1 MYIAKARAYM
11 INENIKS
18 FKSDE
23 ILGVY
28 LVEQKVSGYDE
39 VVTKKRLIKHDV
51 YDRNIDSEANKYE
64 EFGTISWEII
74 EKVTAED
81 LLTEEEIKKYMS
93 ISPKKMELYIE
104 KMRAK
109 AKEIAIKYYR
119 ECNKI
124 GNIGPKLK

>member
-28 LVEQKVSGYDE
+28 LVEQKASGYDE

-64 EFGTISWEII
+64 EFGTISWEIM
-74 EKVTAED
+74 EK
-81 LLTEEEIKKYMS
+81 
-93 ISPKKMELYIE
+93 
-104 KMRAK
+104 
-109 AKEIAIKYYR
+109 
-119 ECNKI
+119 
-124 GNIGPKLK
+124 